1 MSLLLAVLMQV
12 GPFSSP
18 DARPASPLP
27 PELQDRSRRHRTTA
41 ALPPLLRRAE
51 PVECTEAIKADPVS
65 AAAGAQAALAKASG
79 LEKISAGQCLGM
91 ALTQSGRWDDA
102 AAAFKDARAL
112 IPADAEAENARWSAR
127 LGGMQGVATL
137 EAGHNDDAAAVLA
150 SAVADARRASSPT
163 LAGDLQV
170 DQARALLRLG
180 RVDEAGATLDAA
192 RAASPT
198 NAEAWLGS
206 ATLSR
211 KAHKL
216 DQAQAQIARAGEL
229 DPRDP
234 AIGIE
239 AGVIAILAGREDAAR
254 KSWQSVI
261 LTAPDSPEAA
271 QARAYLDQLGGQ
283 SATPAAAGSPA
294 TAPTSV
300 VIGGK

>member
-27 PELQDRSRRHRTTA
+27 PELQNRSRKHQA
-41 ALPPLLRRAE
+41 DAPPPVARRAE
-51 PVECTEAIKADPVS
+51 SVECTEAIKVDAAS
-65 AAAGAQAALAKASG
+65 AAVGAQAALDKASG
-79 LEKISAGQCLGM
+79 VAKVSAGQCLGM
-91 ALTQSGRWDDA
+91 ALTQLGRWDEA
-102 AAAFKDARAL
+102 ASAFRTARGL
-112 IPADAEAENARWSAR
+112 VPADSDPENAKWSAR
-127 LGGMQGVATL
+127 LGGMQGVAAL
-137 EAGHNDDAAAVLA
+137 EAGHNDDAAMVLA
-150 SAVADARRASSPT
+150 SAVADARRAGSPT
-163 LAGDLQV
+163 LTGDLQV

-180 RVDEAGATLDAA
+180 RLDEAAATLDAA
-192 RAASPT
+192 RTASPT

-211 KAHKL
+211 KAKKL
-216 DQAQAQIARAGEL
+216 DQAQSQIARAGEL

-239 AGVIAILAGREDAAR
+239 AGVIAILSGREDAAR

-271 QARAYLDQLGGQ
+271 QAKAYIDQLAL
-283 SATPAAAGSPA
+283 SAAEPAVGVKSSAGK
-294 TAPTSV
+294 
-300 VIGGK
+300 GGK